1 MMQENSPHSSQS
13 KSKVEKPSINVL
25 INQSIAEQSELNAV
39 ERFSAAHDSIE
50 PRQSQYY
57 KELIP
62 LTKPGEGEQYAF
74 EVNLDKCS
82 GCKACVAGCHSL
94 NGLDEEET
102 WRDVGT
108 IFGGSTEA
116 PFQQTVTSACHHCLE
131 PACMNGCPTMAY
143 EKDEVTGIVKHLDDQ
158 CIGCQYCTLNCPFDV
173 PKFNSK
179 LGIVRKCDMCS
190 DRLAEGQAPACVQ
203 ACPTQAIAIKI
214 VSQEGVREVNKEEGF
229 LPGAPD
235 PSFTQPTTR
244 YVSEKEIPE
253 NVYAADKFTIA
264 VEHPHWPL
272 VIMLVLTQLSIGAFT
287 VGAILSFSPIA
298 ESMSDLLDYLNMSA
312 MLVGVLALGV
322 SLLHLGRP
330 LHAWKAFLGLRT
342 SWMSREIVALG
353 GFAKL
358 AVLYGL
364 HPLVDHIKYYV
375 DKIPFSA
382 LLIPS
387 IVWEFPH
394 TPHMKYVGILV
405 AVSGLG
411 AVFCSMMIYAKTPRQ
426 FWSFP
431 IGSAKFFGTA
441 AVLGIASVY
450 AFGIWVSYFVSD
462 VSTSTYLKEWGNAL
476 ALGLVVATF
485 AKLSFE
491 ALLFVNLLRDE
502 PTQLKR
508 AALLMKRELLK
519 VTLLR
524 FGTGIVGG
532 LLPLWP
538 FLTALIT
545 GIPNHASLEVH
556 LGLSVAALTLLII
569 GELSERY
576 LFFSAASAP
585 KMPGVFK

>member
-1 MMQENSPHSSQS
+1 MKPNS
-13 KSKVEKPSINVL
+13 SKVEKPSIDVL

-50 PRQSQYY
+50 PRQSKYY

-62 LTKPGEGEQYAF
+62 LTKPGKGEQYAF

-116 PFQQTVTSACHHCLE
+116 PYQQTVTSACHHCLE
-131 PACMNGCPTMAY
+131 PACMNGCPTLAY
-143 EKDEVTGIVKHLDDQ
+143 EKNEETGIVKHLDDQ

-214 VSQEGVREVNKEEGF
+214 VNQEGVKASNEEGF

-235 PSFTQPTTR
+235 PSFTQPTTS

-253 NVYAADKFTIA
+253 NVYPADKFSIA

-272 VIMLVLTQLSIGAFT
+272 VIMLVLTQLSIGGFT
-287 VGAILSFSPIA
+287 VGAILSFSPVA
-298 ESMSDLLDYLNMSA
+298 ESMRDLLNHLNMSA
-312 MLVGVLALGV
+312 MIVGVLALGV
-322 SLLHLGRP
+322 SMLHLGRP

-342 SWMSREIVALG
+342 SWMSREIVAFG
-353 GFAKL
+353 AFANL

-364 HPLVDHIKYYV
+364 HPLVDTIRAACE
-375 DKIPFSA
+375 KIPFVTSM
-382 LLIPS
+382 IPS
-387 IVWEFPH
+387 FVWEFPH
-394 TPHMKYVGILV
+394 GPNMKYIGVLV
-405 AVSGLG
+405 ALSGLG

-431 IGSAKFFGTA
+431 ISSLKFFGTA
-441 AVLGIASVY
+441 AVLGLASVY
-450 AFGIWVSYFVSD
+450 AFGTWVSYFVSD
-462 VSTSTYLKEWGNAL
+462 VSTGTYLKEWGNAL
-476 ALGLVVATF
+476 ALGLVVVTF
-485 AKLSFE
+485 LKLLFE
-491 ALLFVNLLRDE
+491 GSLFVNLLRDE

-508 AALLMKRELLK
+508 AAVLMKRELLK

-524 FGTGIVGG
+524 FSTGILGG

-538 FLTALIT
+538 LLTALIT
-545 GIPNHASLEVH
+545 GIPNHASIEVH
-556 LGLSVAALTLLII
+556 LGLSVTALCLLII
-569 GELSERY
+569 GEISERY